1 MAGLIVSAELG
12 GNSIMTLY
20 PTETAGTMK
29 RHEWDGRRFP
39 AGPVEL
45 DERRLNMMHM
55 DGMWMGPGM
64 WWAMWVF
71 PTIFLVALVALG
83 IWGVRRFSDRRPSSD
98 ARRILEERFARGEID
113 AEEFRNRSSTLD
125 EGTRE

>member
-1 MAGLIVSAELG
+1 MAEGSQRDRS
-12 GNSIMTLY
+12 N
-20 PTETAGTMK
+20 
-29 RHEWDGRRFP
+29 
-39 AGPVEL
+39 L

-55 DGMWMGPGM
+55 DGMWMSPGM

-83 IWGVRRFSDRRPSSD
+83 IWGVRRFSDRWPSSD